1 MHNQSGKNDVL
12 ISAAI
17 AARRARDRELENALI
32 NPSMVELF
40 KTVLDHAF
48 LLPLME
54 LKLNQCT
61 SFQGGQIL
69 TQQNLA
75 QPFCFSSATPLL
87 FGKTFISL
95 EVTTIGENEFREASQ
110 ELPYG
115 RHLAYFERALSTYSC
130 IDFGT
135 GVCGTQVF
143 IERAVLSSDQSV
155 IERIFPLRKLKRLWV
170 AAIPEKIQSF
180 RQLPEVQ
187 SSTWK
192 IRLHYKL
199 DCSAHQRGS
208 KLLLGGTP

>member
-1 MHNQSGKNDVL
+1 MHSQNGKPDVL

-17 AARRARDRELENALI
+17 AARRARDRELENALQ

-40 KTVLDHAF
+40 KAILDHAF

-69 TQQNLA
+69 AQQNLA
-75 QPFCFSSATPLL
+75 QPFCFSSVAPLL

-95 EVTTIGENEFREASQ
+95 EVTVIGENEFREAFQ

-115 RHLAYFERALSTYSC
+115 RYLAYFEETLSAYSC

-135 GVCGTQVF
+135 GVCGTQAF
-143 IERAVLSSDQSV
+143 IERAVLLSDRSL
-155 IERIFPLRKLKRLWV
+155 IERIVDAETGESHFSAAEIEKVVASSVSKDDSIIPSATRGWVVDLKNKV
-170 AAIPEKIQSF
+170 
-180 RQLPEVQ
+180 
-187 SSTWK
+187 
-192 IRLHYKL
+192 
-199 DCSAHQRGS
+199 
-208 KLLLGGTP
+208 LL

>member
-155 IERIFPLRKLKRLWV
+155 IEHFSVEEIEKVVGGCYSRENPVFPSI
-170 AAIPEKIQSF
+170 A
-180 RQLPEVQ
+180 
-187 SSTWK
+187 
-192 IRLHYKL
+192 
-199 DCSAHQRGS
+199 RGAVVDLENKAS
-208 KLLLGGTP
+208 L